1 MLWYRKSK
9 KHSMASYGGPS
20 PSFLQS
26 GASMSAQL
34 FLPLRSVCLR
44 LWKAGHWKTM
54 CSPDWVGALQEGQ
67 MVSEAFLMWWSY
79 DFCGPLSVRNCVY
92 AVRAWRCQSV
102 RLVP

>member
-1 MLWYRKSK
+1 
-9 KHSMASYGGPS
+9 
-20 PSFLQS
+20 
-26 GASMSAQL
+26 
-34 FLPLRSVCLR
+34 
-44 LWKAGHWKTM
+44 M